1 MMMKEKVKKNAQD
14 AVHFMKENKLFLF
27 RLGVMGMV
35 AISSDPAIAAT
46 SDSTFAVVTSPLE
59 KFSNTI
65 TGPVATL
72 IGTAGAG
79 LLGLSVTMNFENQI
93 AKRGV
98 QGVGG
103 IGLGL
108 GAAKVV
114 QNLGGGFLF

>member
-1 MMMKEKVKKNAQD
+1 MFMKEKMKKNVQG
-14 AVHFMKENKLFLF
+14 AVRFMKENRLFLF
-27 RLGVMGMV
+27 RLSVMGVV
-35 AISSDPAIAAT
+35 ALSSDPALAAQ
-46 SDSTFAVVTSPLE
+46 SDSTFSVVTSPLE

>member
-1 MMMKEKVKKNAQD
+1 MFTKEKMKKNVQG
-14 AVHFMKENKLFLF
+14 AVRFMKENRLFLF
-27 RLGVMGMV
+27 RLSVMGVV
-35 AISSDPAIAAT
+35 ALSSDPALAAT
-46 SDSTFAVVTSPLE
+46 SDSTFSVVTSPLE

-65 TGPVATL
+65 TGPGATL

>member
-14 AVHFMKENKLFLF
+14 AVHFVKENKLFLF

-35 AISSDPAIAAT
+35 AFSSDPALAAQ
-46 SDSTFAVVTSPLE
+46 SDSTFAVVTSPIE

-65 TGPVATL
+65 TGPIATA
-72 IGTAGAG
+72 IGTAGAA
-79 LLGLSVTMNFENQI
+79 LLGLSVSMNFENQV

-103 IGLGL
+103 IGLGI
-108 GAAKVV
+108 GAATLVK
-114 QNLGGGFLF
+114 NLGGGFLF